1 MNNRILGSRGARFA
15 MTVILPVVAFLGA
28 TCSAGGRAADFGS
41 ISAEVAAD
49 AAATALLE
57 PELSDAYPLLG
68 DDANLVTKD
77 DLVKHRTAVKFA
89 DPAAATQ
96 LNPMH
101 HLLRLRNTSF
111 DDFAAFVRDGQPLV
125 VDDLAR
131 GWPMVGFTCDD
142 FKTHFP
148 SGNMKAEYSWVEKGD
163 GRTALG
169 DKKWI
174 NRPRRSGQEEHP
186 ERAQHAPYIWHVKD
200 EEPLATK
207 RAVQA
212 MYQAPYFLNDTV
224 NRAEFMD
231 SMEFWLSPNGAGA
244 MAHAD
249 SYCEPTWSVQLHGAK
264 RWRMMSTL
272 PTIDTV
278 FDRFVYFDAG
288 IYKVDK
294 WAPDYEF
301 VVQQGQGVL
310 FPPGNFHETVAQK
323 DQCVTATTVQMQLP
337 NPTRYIRRFLN
348 RLTSSHLGIEE
359 ACYQRWDGYATLQ
372 PRQAHASTT
381 PPTLDEATWAARVA
395 ALGREL
401 DADDDGRIGKAE
413 LEAHFLRKEA
423 TAWGRVKEFW

>member
-1 MNNRILGSRGARFA
+1 
-15 MTVILPVVAFLGA
+15 
-28 TCSAGGRAADFGS
+28 
-41 ISAEVAAD
+41 
-49 AAATALLE
+49 
-57 PELSDAYPLLG
+57 
-68 DDANLVTKD
+68 
-77 DLVKHRTAVKFA
+77 
-89 DPAAATQ
+89 
-96 LNPMH
+96 
-101 HLLRLRNTSF
+101 
-111 DDFAAFVRDGQPLV
+111 
-125 VDDLAR
+125 
-131 GWPMVGFTCDD
+131 
-142 FKTHFP
+142 
-148 SGNMKAEYSWVEKGD
+148 
-163 GRTALG
+163 
-169 DKKWI
+169 
-174 NRPRRSGQEEHP
+174 
-186 ERAQHAPYIWHVKD
+186 
-200 EEPLATK
+200 
-207 RAVQA
+207 
-212 MYQAPYFLNDTV
+212 
-224 NRAEFMD
+224 
-231 SMEFWLSPNGAGA
+231 
-244 MAHAD
+244 
-249 SYCEPTWSVQLHGAK
+249 
-264 RWRMMSTL
+264 MMSTL